1 MSSLPNSR
9 LLFPSVNNLGRFLP
23 DSFRRCKREAC
34 PLFQILSNPNL
45 KVNNHVHNYR
55 SQQRHHPRI
64 QNRITKRCS
73 CFVSRLD
80 CNLPSCRG
88 VAWLRVGSGIQ
99 ELLTPW
105 GDFSPTGL
113 SVSIACCAYGASL
126 PIQQLSRRKS

>member
-23 DSFRRCKREAC
+23 DSFRRCKRDAC

-45 KVNNHVHNYR
+45 KVNNHVLNHR
-55 SQQRHHPRI
+55 SQPRLQPRI
-64 QNRITKRCS
+64 QNSIAGGCTHVVPRPHQ
-73 CFVSRLD
+73 
-80 CNLPSCRG
+80 NLPSCGDVVRQ
-88 VAWLRVGSGIQ
+88 RHGSAIQ
-99 ELLTPW
+99 ELLILW